1 MCVMY
6 GRMLQEFRAQKLM
19 YNFSFFPLIF
29 YSLCIRAYR
38 ELLGCIVCEPK
49 VSKVTCVCLF
59 CCCVTTDTCRLSCA
73 RRKVSPLVT
82 LFFSPLFRH
91 FYNGKLT
98 LHMLYF
104 CVMNNVLRILCVA
117 EELKI

>member
-1 MCVMY
+1 MVLMKLCNCYVCIEMKYSFNPKILFNYCNIFLISLIAIMY
-6 GRMLQEFRAQKLM
+6 SVNLNR
-19 YNFSFFPLIF
+19 ICF
-29 YSLCIRAYR
+29 Y
-38 ELLGCIVCEPK
+38 VCY
-49 VSKVTCVCLF
+49 VCLF
-59 CCCVTTDTCRLSCA
+59 CCYVTTDTCRLSCA